1 MITDL
6 SITTLMIIIFALTAL
21 IIILRKFYLPKS
33 FYENQAK
40 REALLKGKIG
50 VKDEKPE
57 DEESDETLVVEE
69 STE

>member
-6 SITTLMIIIFALTAL
+6 SITTLVIIIFVLAAF
-21 IIILRKFYLPKS
+21 IIILRKFSLPKS
-33 FYENQAK
+33 FYKNQAK
-40 REALLKGKIG
+40 REVLLKGKIG

-57 DEESDETLVVEE
+57 DEEGDETLVAEK